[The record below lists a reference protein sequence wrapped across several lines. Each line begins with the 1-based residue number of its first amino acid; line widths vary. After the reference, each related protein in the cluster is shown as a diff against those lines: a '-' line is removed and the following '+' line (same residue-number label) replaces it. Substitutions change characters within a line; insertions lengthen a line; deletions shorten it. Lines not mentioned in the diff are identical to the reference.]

1 MGASYQAVLWNR
13 QKRIYDLILG
23 GFVICFLSLF
33 SITTLIVKPEVTAET
48 LIIRSTST
56 LALFLLHVILCIG
69 PLARLKPIFLPLL
82 YNRRHLGVCMFFVA
96 AVHGIFS
103 IIQFHALGNVNPIL
117 SVFLSNTH
125 YESFVKFPFEI
136 FGIVGLTIFFLM
148 ASTSHDFWLHNLTP
162 RIWKILHM
170 GVYIAYASIV
180 LHVLLGALQDEI
192 SPALVATL
200 AVGCLA
206 VITLHLLAGKR
217 ERTKDLASI
226 QADQKFVKV
235 GSVHDIQD
243 NRAKVIVLNGE
254 RIAIFKYD
262 KKLSAISN
270 KCKHQNGP
278 LGEGK
283 IVDGCVTCPWHGY
296 QYLPHNG
303 SSPPPFRE
311 KVSTY
316 DVKVVDEEVW
326 INPSPYPEGTERP
339 AARINLS

>member
-1 MGASYQAVLWNR
+1 M
-13 QKRIYDLILG
+13 
-23 GFVICFLSLF
+23 
-33 SITTLIVKPEVTAET
+33 T
-48 LIIRSTST
+48 
-56 LALFLLHVILCIG
+56 
-69 PLARLKPIFLPLL
+69 
-82 YNRRHLGVCMFFVA
+82 
-96 AVHGIFS
+96 
-103 IIQFHALGNVNPIL
+103 
-117 SVFLSNTH
+117 
-125 YESFVKFPFEI
+125 SFVKFPFEI

-148 ASTSHDFWLHNLTP
+148 AATSHDFWLHNLTP
-162 RIWKILHM
+162 RIWKMLHM

-200 AVGCLA
+200 ALGCIT

-217 ERTKDLASI
+217 ERAKDLASI
-226 QADQKFVKV
+226 QTDQKFVKV

-270 KCKHQNGP
+270 VCKHQNGP